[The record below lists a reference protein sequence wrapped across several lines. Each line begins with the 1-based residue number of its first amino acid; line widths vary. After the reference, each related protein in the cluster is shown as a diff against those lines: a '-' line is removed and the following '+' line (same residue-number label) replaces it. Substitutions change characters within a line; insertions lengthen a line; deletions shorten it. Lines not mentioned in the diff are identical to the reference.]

1 MIEANLD
8 LVKTSLLVG
17 KDSKDSGLKSFIP
30 PNIAFNNHIS
40 TVSRKQFH
48 LSAKNKIDRGY
59 YITDL
64 SLTNP
69 TCFRVRS
76 KPYALTAGMLIDL
89 NTYLFEIQEVYPNVE
104 FDEKSDFYVVSTE
117 HGERPCLGIEETIQ
131 KLKISKIKVQ
141 KDDEE
146 GENTRKREKK
156 KTTQRATPILKV
168 RIMNPFMP
176 QVDSIGEENSRYFS
190 IEELNKKISTSGK
203 IVREKEV
210 IFLTSDRME
219 KGAVYSIGSHQN
231 NQIVINDADCDAYFC
246 QFYYNHMRR
255 GWFVV
260 EKHEESNQTDYSSSG
275 TLICL
280 KNFQQYKE
288 EKIGS
293 IGHKLEDGMEIFFNS
308 HVLGVQLVGK

>member
-1 MIEANLD
+1 
-8 LVKTSLLVG
+8 
-17 KDSKDSGLKSFIP
+17 
-30 PNIAFNNHIS
+30 
-40 TVSRKQFH
+40 
-48 LSAKNKIDRGY
+48 
-59 YITDL
+59 
-64 SLTNP
+64 
-69 TCFRVRS
+69 
-76 KPYALTAGMLIDL
+76 MLIDL

-117 HGERPCLGIEETIQ
+117 HGERPGLGIEETIQ

-141 KDDEE
+141 KQEENKDEE
-146 GENTRKREKK
+146 EAENTRKRGKK
-156 KTTQRATPILKV
+156 KNPQGATPILKV

-176 QVDSIGEENSRYFS
+176 QVDSDGEENSRYFS
-190 IEELNKKISTSGK
+190 IEELNKKISTKGK

-293 IGHKLEDGMEIFFNS
+293 IGHKLKDGMEIFFNS
-308 HVLGVQLVGK
+308 HVFGVRLQEK